1 MSSEPKRVYS
11 EFTTRPV
18 KHAKKVCEGSIP
30 FAVFTLLDSERMPTL
45 PLFRAAAIVALVLCN
60 AFFVAAEFALVSL
73 RRTRV
78 QQLIEQERPGASTVA
93 RLQANLD
100 EFLPAVQIGVTLASL
115 TLGWLGE
122 PFVARLL
129 HPWFFLLP
137 HARLYGSVLSAVVA
151 FCLITYM
158 EVLFGELV
166 PKSLALRQGEKMAL
180 AIAGPI
186 DLFMRLTRPAVRLMN
201 RSAELALRLFRVSR
215 VPEGNAHSPEEL
227 KLITTATRHMGLL
240 PQKVER
246 IIHRVLDLET
256 ITVREIMTPR
266 QKIFSLPAD
275 LSLAEAN
282 ARITQIQRSRVPVF
296 DPVRGPEHIIGVV
309 YAKDLARLMHF
320 RAIINV
326 TPLSGLQRGAGDELR
341 LAQLMHEVTV
351 VPETKS
357 VSDLLTEFQTRR
369 RHLAIVVDEFGSV
382 TGLVTVEDALE
393 QIVGEMEDE
402 FDIRESSMQS
412 LSSGTLV
419 LQGGATLLDLET
431 QMGWHLPHDG
441 GVETL
446 AGFLLVHMQKIP
458 EVGDFVVH
466 DGRKFTVAAM
476 DKRRITRV
484 RVEHGTDEKVGAQ
497 GPEDS
502 SPAVKEGSGISLD
515 RPQ

>member
-1 MSSEPKRVYS
+1 
-11 EFTTRPV
+11 
-18 KHAKKVCEGSIP
+18 
-30 FAVFTLLDSERMPTL
+30 MPTL

-60 AFFVAAEFALVSL
+60 AFFVAAEFAMVSL

-78 QQLIEQERPGASTVA
+78 QQLIERGRPGARTVA
-93 RLQANLD
+93 NLQANLD
-100 EFLPAVQIGVTLASL
+100 EFLPAVQLGVTLASL

-122 PFVARLL
+122 PFVAQLL
-129 HPWFFLLP
+129 WPWLALLP
-137 HARLYGSVLSAVVA
+137 HAGLYGGLLSVALA
-151 FCLITYM
+151 FGLITYM

-186 DLFMRLTRPAVRLMN
+186 NLFMQVTRPVVRLMN
-201 RSAELALRLFRVSR
+201 ASAEAVLRLFRVAR
-215 VPEGNAHSPEEL
+215 APEDSAHSPEEL

-240 PQKVER
+240 PQKQER

-282 ARITQIQRSRVPVF
+282 ARITQIQRSRVPVY
-296 DPVRGPEHIIGVV
+296 DPVQGPEHIVGVL

-320 RAIINV
+320 RAV
-326 TPLSGLQRGAGDELR
+326 VQSMPQSGLLRGPNDELR
-341 LAQLMHEVTV
+341 IGQLMHEVTV
-351 VPETKS
+351 VPETKA

-402 FDIRESSMQS
+402 FDIRDSSMQK
-412 LSSGTLV
+412 LPSGTLV
-419 LQGGATLLDLET
+419 LHGNVTLLDLET

-458 EVGDFVVH
+458 EVGDSFLH
-466 DGRKFTVAAM
+466 DGRRFTVAAM
-476 DKRRITRV
+476 EQRRITRV
-484 RVEHGTDEKVGAQ
+484 RV
-497 GPEDS
+497 
-502 SPAVKEGSGISLD
+502 
-515 RPQ
+515 

>member
-1 MSSEPKRVYS
+1 
-11 EFTTRPV
+11 
-18 KHAKKVCEGSIP
+18 
-30 FAVFTLLDSERMPTL
+30 MPTL
-45 PLFRAAAIVALVLCN
+45 PLFRAAAIVGLILCN

-78 QQLIEQERPGASTVA
+78 QQLIEHHRPGAATVA
-93 RLQANLD
+93 SLQANLD
-100 EFLPAVQIGVTLASL
+100 EFLPAVQLGVTLASL

-122 PFVARLL
+122 PFVARFLL
-129 HPWFFLLP
+129 PWFSVLP
-137 HARLYGSVLSAVVA
+137 HARLYGSVLSAVIA

-186 DLFMRLTRPAVRLMN
+186 EFFMRLTRPAVRLMN
-201 RSAELALRLFRVSR
+201 ASAELVLRLFRLSR
-215 VPEGNAHSPEEL
+215 VPEGNVHSTEEL

-240 PQKVER
+240 PQKQER
-246 IIHRVLDLET
+246 IIHRVLDLDT

-296 DPVRGPEHIIGVV
+296 DPARGPEYIIGVV

-320 RAIINV
+320 RAIV
-326 TPLSGLQRGAGDELR
+326 QAAPQVGQHRGPDDELR
-341 LAQLMHEVTV
+341 IGQLMHNVSV
-351 VPETKS
+351 VPETKV

-402 FDIRESSMQS
+402 FDIRDSSMQK

-419 LQGGATLLDLET
+419 LHGNVTLLDLET
-431 QMGWHLPHDG
+431 QMGWQLPHDG

-458 EVGDFVVH
+458 AVGDSMVH
-466 DGRKFTVAAM
+466 DGRRFTVADM
-476 DKRRITRV
+476 EDRRITRV
-484 RVEHGTDEKVGAQ
+484 RVEPEMAAFSGGTDMHK
-497 GPEDS
+497 S
-502 SPAVKEGSGISLD
+502 SEASEQMPDES
-515 RPQ
+515 Q